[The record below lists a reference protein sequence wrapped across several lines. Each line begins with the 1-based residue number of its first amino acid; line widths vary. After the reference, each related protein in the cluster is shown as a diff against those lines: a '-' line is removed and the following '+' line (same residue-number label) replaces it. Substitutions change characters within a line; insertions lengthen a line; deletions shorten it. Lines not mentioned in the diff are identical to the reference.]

1 MKNKLNSEK
10 KFEILRGL
18 IHEEKQ
24 ISLEHFQASQFK
36 PKVLRKIKM
45 SDFPKIR
52 SPWMTKRIA
61 YILPV
66 VFFILGLGIYYLFF
80 IPEKGNQTVS
90 NSIHLV
96 LNHIYQQEIQNV
108 SRKGQPAVA
117 STAFEIS
124 LEKPLSSIQ
133 RKNTSFESLI
143 TDLASVLTVVYRGH
157 SGDLFSPPDHKE
169 NFFNDLK
176 MDLEGMREKNNYSKL
191 FLEILKNIQEVSND

>member
-24 ISLEHFQASQFK
+24 ISLKHFQVSQFES
-36 PKVLRKIKM
+36 KVLREIKM
-45 SDFPKIR
+45 SHSPIIR

-80 IPEKGNQTVS
+80 IPEKGNQTVR

-108 SRKGQPAVA
+108 PRKGQPTVA

-124 LEKPLSSIQ
+124 LEKTLYSIQ
-133 RKNTSFESLI
+133 RKNTGFESLI
-143 TDLASVLTVVYRGH
+143 TDLSSVLTVVYRSH
-157 SGDLFSPPDHKE
+157 SGDSSSPPAHKE
-169 NFFNDLK
+169 SFFNDLK
-176 MDLEGMREKNNYSKL
+176 RDLEEMREKNNYSNL
-191 FLEILKNIQEVSND
+191 FMGIIKSIQEETND

>member
-24 ISLEHFQASQFK
+24 ISLKHFQVSQFE

-45 SDFPKIR
+45 SDSPKIR

-96 LNHIYQQEIQNV
+96 LNHMYQQEIQDV
-108 SRKGQPAVA
+108 PRKGQPTVA

-124 LEKPLSSIQ
+124 LEKILYSIQ

-157 SGDLFSPPDHKE
+157 SGDLSSPLAHKE
-169 NFFNDLK
+169 SFFYDLK
-176 MDLEGMREKNNYSKL
+176 RDLEGMREKNNYSDL
-191 FLEILKNIQEVSND
+191 FQGIIKSIQEETND

>member
-1 MKNKLNSEK
+1 MKSKLNSEK
-10 KFEILRGL
+10 KFETVQRL
-18 IHEEKQ
+18 IHDEKQ
-24 ISLEHFQASQFK
+24 IGLKHFRASQFE

-52 SPWMTKRIA
+52 SPWMTKRIV

-96 LNHIYQQEIQNV
+96 LHHIYQQEIQNV
-108 SRKGQPAVA
+108 SRKGQPTVV

-124 LEKPLSSIQ
+124 LEKTLYSFQ
-133 RKNTSFESLI
+133 RKNTGFESLI
-143 TDLASVLTVVYRGH
+143 TDLSSVLTAVYRDH
-157 SGDLFSPPDHKE
+157 SGDSSSPPDHKE
-169 NFFNDLK
+169 SFFNDLK
-176 MDLEGMREKNNYSKL
+176 RDLEEMREQNNYSKL
-191 FLEILKNIQEVSND
+191 FLGILKNIQEDPND